1 MVNVIDR
8 QEELKVVLV
17 GPAAIFRAPVS
28 HDPQHRQV
36 MLIMERQHPVIEQ
49 ISGSDGRFGRVKLGM
64 RHLAVCV
71 HISLL
76 IDPPDALERADIEG
90 VL

>member
-8 QEELKVVLV
+8 QEELKVLLV
-17 GPAAIFRAPVS
+17 GLAAIFCAAVS
-28 HDPQHRQV
+28 HDP
-36 MLIMERQHPVIEQ
+36 QHPVIEQ
-49 ISGSDGRFGRVKLGM
+49 ISGSDGRFGSVKLGM

-71 HISLL
+71 HISLP